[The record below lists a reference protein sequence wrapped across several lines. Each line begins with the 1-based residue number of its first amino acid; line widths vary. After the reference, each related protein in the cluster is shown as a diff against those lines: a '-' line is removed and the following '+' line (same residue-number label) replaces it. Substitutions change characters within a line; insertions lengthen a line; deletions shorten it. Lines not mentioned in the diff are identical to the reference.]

1 MPKFFHSAWDF
12 AILSQ
17 NRTKKSAQSGA
28 FCQSAAKN
36 FLFEAFEKSFKASA
50 SKAYTKSVEQF
61 YVKIKLRE

>member
-1 MPKFFHSAWDF
+1 MGLCHSEPKHD
-12 AILSQ
+12 
-17 NRTKKSAQSGA
+17 KKSASSGA